1 MKTGAEST
9 KAVFCNFENNLG
21 ETVSIF
27 VKNVTDPVSE
37 FWENKALQQS
47 AGVNDL
53 ILRLKKTHHVLLCQV
68 DQPGGLR
75 VDLVITLG
83 IAWILCYFCIWKGVK
98 WTGKVVYFTALFPYF
113 LLFILFFRGVTLE
126 GAADGIYFY
135 LTPDFSKLSDSR
147 VWIDA
152 ASQIFFSYGL
162 GLGAIVALGSYNK
175 YHNNVYKDALIICTI
190 NSCTSMFAGLVI
202 FSFLGFMAQEQGVDV
217 ADVAKSGES

>member
-1 MKTGAEST
+1 MYYLS
-9 KAVFCNFENNLG
+9 
-21 ETVSIF
+21 
-27 VKNVTDPVSE
+27 
-37 FWENKALQQS
+37 
-47 AGVNDL
+47 
-53 ILRLKKTHHVLLCQV
+53 QV

-126 GAADGIYFY
+126 GASDGIYFY
-135 LTPDFSKLSDSR
+135 LMPDFSKLSDSR

-190 NSCTSMFAGLVI
+190 NSCTSIFAGLVI

-217 ADVAKSGES
+217 ADVAKSGEE